1 MRDLSAL
8 SAPSPEFL
16 KVLVETVLDGI
27 IFFRPRR
34 KSSRDERGR
43 VHITIADTGRGIEP
57 QILSRIFAPRFTTK
71 GVGVGSGL
79 GLAICYQIVYEDHG
93 GEIRVGSTPQER
105 VRLPQGKRTI
115 FS

>member
-1 MRDLSAL
+1 L

-16 KVLVETVLDGI
+16 KVLVETIPDGI
-27 IFFRPRR
+27 IFFD
-34 KSSRDERGR
+34 RDGNLLAMNDS

-57 QILSRIFAPRFTTK
+57 QILSQIFDRGFTTK

-93 GEIRVGSTPQER
+93 GEIRVESTPQER